1 MSLPLNIVL
10 LDFIPVV
17 VGFSRTGVPPQPA
30 VRRVHM
36 SHLLPWLDSVWF
48 EVRNWF
54 HALVEEH
61 IVAEDPWDP
70 ETVLGGLSEAR

>member
-1 MSLPLNIVL
+1 
-10 LDFIPVV
+10 
-17 VGFSRTGVPPQPA
+17 
-30 VRRVHM
+30 M
-36 SHLLPWLDSVWF
+36 SHLLPWLDSAWF
-48 EVRNWF
+48 EIRNWF